1 MTTKAQADTAATAKG
16 ISVLTKWKKRFFE
29 LNITEYLGFSADT
42 PEWEVLGGL
51 VNSKDII
58 DPENESE
65 PEQEYFLPLL
75 QRNGVNPLESAGID
89 CFEAYKDAKKN
100 YWDLVDKI
108 AEDTKITRYQVLNFA
123 SPSDMGD
130 LQVESLEKNIIVASY
145 SQKADETEDADLKME
160 YTQKVTEATKRI
172 RELEATFQEKKKETE
187 LILAPFKD
195 ELEKAEKAKDDSTKE
210 YEMALASLRSKI
222 SVDSLEKLHPELL
235 SGILEFIR
243 REINGEVSEKK

>member
-89 CFEAYKDAKKN
+89 CFEAYKEAKKA

-210 YEMALASLRSKI
+210 YEMALASLRSEI

>member
-1 MTTKAQADTAATAKG
+1 MTTKAQAETAATAKG
-16 ISVLTKWKKRFFE
+16 ISVLTRWKKQYFQ

-42 PEWEVLGGL
+42 PEWEILEKL
-51 VNSKDII
+51 VIAKDV
-58 DPENESE
+58 PVENESE
-65 PEQEYFLPLL
+65 PDQEYFLPLL

-89 CFEAYKDAKKN
+89 CFEAYKEAKKN

-187 LILAPFKD
+187 SILAPYKD
-195 ELEKAEKAKDDSTKE
+195 ELEKAEKAKDDSTKA
-210 YEMALASLRSKI
+210 YEMALASLRSEI
-222 SVDSLEKLHPELL
+222 SVESLEKLHPELL
-235 SGILEFIR
+235 SRMLEFIR